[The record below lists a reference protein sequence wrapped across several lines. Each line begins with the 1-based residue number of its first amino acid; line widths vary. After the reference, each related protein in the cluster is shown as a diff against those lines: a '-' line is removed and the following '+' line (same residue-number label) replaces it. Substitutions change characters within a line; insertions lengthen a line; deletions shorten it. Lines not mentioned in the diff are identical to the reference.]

1 MYHDPVLTKQ
11 SYRPTTAILVPESAA
26 VSMLHD
32 QTHLMAGDLC
42 DLLGFK
48 SDARLYA
55 RQFKVISVTPIF

>member
-11 SYRPTTAILVPESAA
+11 SYRPTTAILVPESAVA
-26 VSMLHD
+26 
-32 QTHLMAGDLC
+32 HLMSGDPC